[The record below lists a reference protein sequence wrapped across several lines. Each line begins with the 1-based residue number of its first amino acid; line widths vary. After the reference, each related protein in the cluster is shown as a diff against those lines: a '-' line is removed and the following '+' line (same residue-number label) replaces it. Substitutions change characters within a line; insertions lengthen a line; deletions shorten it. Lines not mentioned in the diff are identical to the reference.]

1 MTKQEAIAELK
12 AIKSFEISEY
22 GEVNCE
28 ETLEALDMAI
38 EALNAQKS
46 GVWKVYRD
54 CEGKQTQYECPFC
67 DMSETYFAWKP
78 KYCDSCGARLT
89 IPEMEEAADEP

>member
-22 GEVNCE
+22 GEENCE

-38 EALNAQKS
+38 EALNVRKVGA
-46 GVWKVYRD
+46 WKVYRD

-67 DMSETYFAWKP
+67 NDSSTHFYWEP
-78 KYCDSCGARLT
+78 KYCNNCGARLT
-89 IPEMEEAADEP
+89 IPEREEIDDE